1 MEYSY
6 EKYNVYC
13 ELIISIIIIIVLFS
27 ILIYLSSVNDIVAVG
42 ADTFYATNDHYFSHV
57 ILKRFVEPFLAQPW
71 ANVVYYSP
79 KEVKVVSDGY
89 YFANGI
95 NISPDKR

>member
-1 MEYSY
+1 MHIVIDY
-6 EKYNVYC
+6 
-13 ELIISIIIIIVLFS
+13 IIIGNNENIFS

-42 ADTFYATNDHYFSHV
+42 VDTFYATNDHYFTHE
-57 ILKRFVEPFLAQPW
+57 ILVLVEFLLALPW
-71 ANVVYYSP
+71 SNVVYYSP
-79 KEVKVVSDGY
+79 EEVKVVSEGY